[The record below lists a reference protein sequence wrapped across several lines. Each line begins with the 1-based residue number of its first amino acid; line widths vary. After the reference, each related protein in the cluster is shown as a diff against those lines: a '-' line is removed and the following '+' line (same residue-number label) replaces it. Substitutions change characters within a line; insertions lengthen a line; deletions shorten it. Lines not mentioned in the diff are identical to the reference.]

1 MKKILAQ
8 IKQYKKDTILTPI
21 YAMLEV
27 VMEVLLPYIMAMII
41 DKGIEKND
49 MKAVW
54 LYGGLMAGGNG
65 QPVFGHHVGRTRC
78 EGIYRFCLQPAR
90 GDIP

>member
-8 IKQYKKDTILTPI
+8 IKQYKKDTILTPF

-41 DKGIEKND
+41 DKGIEK
-49 MKAVW
+49 
-54 LYGGLMAGGNG
+54 
-65 QPVFGHHVGRTRC
+65 T
-78 EGIYRFCLQPAR
+78 I
-90 GDIP
+90 